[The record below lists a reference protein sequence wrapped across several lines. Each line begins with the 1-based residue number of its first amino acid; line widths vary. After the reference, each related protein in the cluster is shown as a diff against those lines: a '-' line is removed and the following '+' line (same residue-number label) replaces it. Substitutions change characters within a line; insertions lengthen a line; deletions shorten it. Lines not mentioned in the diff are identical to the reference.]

1 GGGGGGGD
9 GEEEEGGGGGIGGG
23 GAQKNVRSCVRVDGV
38 DESSNCS
45 EGGGG
50 LSCGRNALDGL
61 TIGSDHRF
69 DMSLCD
75 GSGEIGLGEGEGA
88 IGEIIL
94 FKGALGDEDLEGV
107 EDFLMRKHGVFNRR
121 TGTKDMGKGERE
133 DERLFREG
141 ELMLRRSLADGPQM
155 QLDRTTGAAT
165 AIAKG
170 VPLKYCAGN
179 QKVSWDKRNNVTG
192 TKIYAARIGSK
203 NAGQSE
209 WEDVGDGTGR

>member
-1 GGGGGGGD
+1 MH
-9 GEEEEGGGGGIGGG
+9 
-23 GAQKNVRSCVRVDGV
+23 VV
-38 DESSNCS
+38 
-45 EGGGG
+45 
-50 LSCGRNALDGL
+50 L
-61 TIGSDHRF
+61 
-69 DMSLCD
+69 LCFF
-75 GSGEIGLGEGEGA
+75 LA
-88 IGEIIL
+88 
-94 FKGALGDEDLEGV
+94 
-107 EDFLMRKHGVFNRR
+107 DFLSLVVLHVLDELAAGVIGFFFLFR
-121 TGTKDMGKGERE
+121 
-133 DERLFREG
+133 RLFREG